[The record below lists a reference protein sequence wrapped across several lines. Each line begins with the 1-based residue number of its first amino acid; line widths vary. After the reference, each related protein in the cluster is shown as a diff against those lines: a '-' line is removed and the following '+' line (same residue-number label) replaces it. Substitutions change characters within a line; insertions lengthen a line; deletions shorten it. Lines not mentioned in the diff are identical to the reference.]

1 MSLLPLR
8 GESKV
13 DPGEPRVVGLDGE
26 DADEAFEVLSATTTR
41 RVLSFLYQQPSTPA
55 EIRDQIGTSL
65 QNVHYHL
72 GKLEDAGLIEPA
84 GSGYSEKGTEMTV
97 YAPANEAIV
106 LFAGRQSD
114 QSRFTQLLSR
124 VFGTVVALFAVA
136 IGYAYLLGDR
146 AGDYTFTA
154 QDGDGGDSASRGA
167 GDTTGAGAGASDGGG
182 GGGGADAAAEA
193 TTTKQSGVEVAENGT
208 DGDGVGIMS
217 NDATTTAGDQQTVTE
232 EAARATTEAARTV
245 TDGGADM
252 AIQSGQNGVDA
263 LLADPAFAFV
273 LGGLFVLLVL
283 GTIWVVQRRR

>member
-26 DADEAFEVLSATTTR
+26 EADEAFEVLSATTTR

-65 QNVHYHL
+65 QNVHYHI
-72 GKLEDAGLIEPA
+72 GKLEDAGLIEAA

-114 QSRFTQLLSR
+114 QSRFKQLLSR

-136 IGYAYLLGDR
+136 IGYAYVLRER
-146 AGDYTFTA
+146 ANDAFFSG
-154 QDGDGGDSASRGA
+154 QSGDGPQLSREDA
-167 GDTTGAGAGASDGGG
+167 AGAGADDG
-182 GGGGADAAAEA
+182 GGGGADAGAEA
-193 TTTKQSGVEVAENGT
+193 TTTKQSGVDVAENGT
-208 DGDGVGIMS
+208 DGDGGVGVMS

-232 EAARATTEAARTV
+232 EAARATTEATRTV
-245 TDGGADM
+245 TDGGADV
-252 AIQSGQNGVDA
+252 AIQSGQHGIDA

-273 LGGLFVLLVL
+273 LGGLFVLFVL
-283 GTIWVVQRRR
+283 GTIWAVQRRR